1 MIDCN
6 FIVEAT
12 LALPMIII
20 SLPTVIAGL
29 TLSGLWTSGTTFI
42 ITSLLDK
49 NKVSSIDMSQSIN

>member
-29 TLSGLWTSGTTFI
+29 TLLGLWTAGTTFI

-49 NKVSSIDMSQSIN
+49 NKVSSIGMFQSIN

>member
-1 MIDCN
+1 
-6 FIVEAT
+6 
-12 LALPMIII
+12 MIII